1 MPTTLQDVQDRI
13 TLDYLN
19 RTNLN
24 AVTVRAIK
32 AAIRHYERKRWP
44 WNETT
49 TTLTA
54 SNGQA
59 TLTLPADFLS
69 LDLLE
74 VQFQSATYALTR
86 RSFEEV
92 RQLNVTGNDNKDLP
106 TSFAQRGYNFYLAP
120 IPNSAYLV
128 NCHYLQKLTELTSGT
143 MTGTND
149 WLSAAE
155 DLIVYHATKLV
166 WANTLRNT
174 DEATKYAQL
183 EQDAYKQLR
192 SYIEQRSNNALRA
205 TKF

>member
-24 AVTVRAIK
+24 SVVIRAVQ

-54 SNGQA
+54 SNGQL
-59 TLTLPADFLS
+59 TLTVPSDFIS

-74 VQFQSATYALTR
+74 IQYQSATYSLSR

-92 RQLNVTGNDNKDLP
+92 RELNVTGNENKNLP
-106 TSFAQRGYNFYLAP
+106 TSFAQRGDSFYLAP
-120 IPNSAYLV
+120 IPDSAYLV
-128 NCHYLQKLTELTSGT
+128 NCHYLQKLPELSSNSMTS
-143 MTGTND
+143 TNA

-174 DEATKYAQL
+174 EEATKYAQL
-183 EQDAYKQLR
+183 ERDAYTDLR
-192 SYIEQRSNNALRA
+192 TYTEQRVNNALRA

>member
-1 MPTTLQDVQDRI
+1 MPSTLQDIQDRI

-24 AVTVRAIK
+24 AVVIRAVQ

-44 WNETT
+44 WMETT

-54 SNGQA
+54 SNGQL
-59 TLTLPADFLS
+59 TLTLPSDFIS

-86 RSFEEV
+86 KTFAEV
-92 RQLNVTGNDNKDLP
+92 RQMNVTGNNNKNLP
-106 TSFAQRGYNFYLAP
+106 TIFAQRGDNFYLAA
-120 IPNSAYLV
+120 IPDSAYLV
-128 NCHYLQKLTELTSGT
+128 NCHYLQKLPELSSNSMTS
-143 MTGTND
+143 TNA

-183 EQDAYKQLR
+183 ERDAYTDLR
-192 SYIEQRSNNALRA
+192 SYVEQRVNDSLRA